1 MKRVITFERR
11 ESMKWKDL
19 KGEERYRVVEMAR
32 KGQVPIKELCR
43 TFGVSRQTLKI
54 AMEKV
59 DQAAMEALEPKSPGR
74 KARSLEESQVSKVME
89 ENAALRKDLDQWK
102 QKYEIAITF
111 VDLHRKYLSGE
122 ELPGEE
128 EEPKKQWKKKKR
140 RRLRNPKPAKMS
152 GTERTEAQMDTKDD
166 G

>member
-1 MKRVITFERR
+1 MKRVITFGRR
-11 ESMKWKDL
+11 DLMKWKDL

-32 KGQVPIKELCR
+32 KGDVPIRELCR
-43 TFGVSRQTLKI
+43 TFGVSRQALKT
-54 AMEKV
+54 AMDKA

-74 KARSLEESQVSKVME
+74 KARSMEEDQVSRVME
-89 ENAALRKDLDQWK
+89 ENISLRKDLDQWK

-111 VDLHRKYLSGE
+111 LDLHQKYLRGE

-128 EEPKKQWKKKKR
+128 EEPKAQGKKKKR
-140 RRLRNPKPAKMS
+140 RRLRNPKPAKMPV
-152 GTERTEAQMDTKDD
+152 TERTGGEMGPNDD